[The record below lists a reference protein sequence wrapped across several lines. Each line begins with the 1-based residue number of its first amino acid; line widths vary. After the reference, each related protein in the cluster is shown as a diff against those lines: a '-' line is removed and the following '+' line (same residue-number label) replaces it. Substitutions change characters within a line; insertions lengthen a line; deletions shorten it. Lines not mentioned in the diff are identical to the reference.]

1 MMALIDSCLASSM
14 KPHVLMMTTSARA
27 GSSVKVKPSR
37 ASAPSM
43 TSLSTWFL
51 EQPRL
56 TKPKKLSEENIA
68 RLKKKIT
75 ERKAKTGKVLGDAA
89 LRTLRKR
96 LKREQRKRR
105 ALAQR
110 LAHAQGKKKEAPPQP
125 AAAAG

>member
-1 MMALIDSCLASSM
+1 MA
-14 KPHVLMMTTSARA
+14 KR
-27 GSSVKVKPSR
+27 
-37 ASAPSM
+37 
-43 TSLSTWFL
+43 
-51 EQPRL
+51 
-56 TKPKKLSEENIA
+56 KKLNEEDVA
-68 RLKKKIT
+68 RLKKKIA